1 MLLLFWGFSAILG
14 VVGRISAAAPAYSRT
29 TAVEVAIKQGSNS
42 HVSIGKKERERESE
56 SACMHTYARQISTG
70 TENFSRR
77 ENVALRC
84 FS

>member
-42 HVSIGKKERERESE
+42 HVSIGKRERETVRVH
-56 SACMHTYARQISTG
+56 ACIHMLGKY
-70 TENFSRR
+70 
-77 ENVALRC
+77 LRAQKILVEVKKWL
-84 FS
+84 